1 MGQVSGIKAKLSMD
15 GVDLG
20 TKSMNNIMQSAQP
33 WAKAILEADRAA
45 IKNAT
50 TLNPNNSATRGRYS
64 VGNGNL
70 YGALGAGL
78 ALKNQAWQSRDPSV
92 TKAFGD
98 WTNALNQCAS
108 FTRRSDY
115 TPAQLLQFAADYKA
129 AACQLNTNMK
139 ELRLEAEV
147 GPNDLSHWKNVA
159 DGMNDMAAKLENLH
173 SKVCAKDNPNITK
186 VTLDIPGPQH

>member
-33 WAKAILEADRAA
+33 WAKAILEADRAP
-45 IKNAT
+45 IKNAS
-50 TLNPNNSATRGRYS
+50 TLNPYNRANVRRT

-78 ALKNQAWQSRDPSV
+78 ALQNQAWQSRDPSV

-108 FTRRSDY
+108 FRRRDDY

-139 ELRLEAEV
+139 ELTLEAEV
-147 GPNDLSHWKNVA
+147 GPNDISHWKNVA
-159 DGMNDMAAKLENLH
+159 AGMNDMAAKLENLH